1 MQVFNDSNF
10 FTFIIHN
17 VFKQFIN
24 LYHRD
29 DEFVNKAKIISLN
42 FLYDNKF
49 RLKKKDSRKFF
60 HNFNINCKDI
70 DEKYENI
77 EIYIIELARFDIND
91 FDDKI
96 DNNLWVAFL
105 KCITYELAKFN
116 IKGEEKS
123 YWVPVNHLSQD
134 FIEKLSHIKE
144 IE

>member
-123 YWVPVNHLSQD
+123 Y
-134 FIEKLSHIKE
+134 
-144 IE
+144 